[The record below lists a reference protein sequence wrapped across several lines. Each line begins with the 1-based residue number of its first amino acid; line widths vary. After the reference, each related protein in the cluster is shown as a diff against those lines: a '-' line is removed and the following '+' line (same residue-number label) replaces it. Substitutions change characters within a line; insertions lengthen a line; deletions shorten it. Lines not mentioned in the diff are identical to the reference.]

1 MAGVVIVPGIWTVV
15 HVGPGN
21 VVNRK
26 IRLGA
31 APMRQTAEDDGYT
44 STHRLFPV
52 SNFQTCDVPHGQL
65 VVRSVL
71 YVNRSHQISRYLHNK
86 SHHLSYAGSS
96 QHRTPP
102 LWLPFRLHSST
113 SKHGSTPIRLQEHII
128 LTRPP
133 PAPPTSQERRM
144 MWTLHIS
151 PPLCRHRAH
160 RAHPVTRRRCI
171 RGR

>member
-65 VVRSVL
+65 VVRSVCMRGCGEHESPNITL
-71 YVNRSHQISRYLHNK
+71 P
-86 SHHLSYAGSS
+86 S
-96 QHRTPP
+96 Q
-102 LWLPFRLHSST
+102 
-113 SKHGSTPIRLQEHII
+113 
-128 LTRPP
+128 
-133 PAPPTSQERRM
+133 
-144 MWTLHIS
+144 
-151 PPLCRHRAH
+151 
-160 RAHPVTRRRCI
+160 
-171 RGR
+171 